1 MPNGH
6 SPRPQWKTTALH
18 SAIAA
23 LCANGLFVNQAQA
36 LPSCGP
42 TVNESQSSQCIPYG
56 WDDVTVA
63 TGVEITTSNE
73 AAVLYFDDL
82 GGYSEENLIGS
93 LTNNGSIF
101 GEDAAGVYIGHDLIG
116 GLTNNRGIIS
126 NSFGEDA
133 VGVYVGRNLM
143 GSLTNHGDITANADG
158 GEGIGI
164 RIDGALNGRLINNGT
179 ISAAA
184 DGGEGIGVSA
194 EFVGASGTLDN
205 GADAIIAATGQWAAG
220 IFSSGLSGTL
230 NNSGL
235 ISAGQD
241 GNAELAEAVVVEYF
255 SGTLNNLG
263 QISARANG
271 GLAVG
276 FLFGNMNNST
286 LNNYGTIEGLATNG
300 GGGFS
305 LAGFGSEGLNSNI
318 TNHQDGVLR
327 GGIYLG
333 GSSIHLSNAGLIDL
347 SNMGYRSEVAGNF
360 TQTET
365 GTLRIMAAGDG
376 ENEYSQLYVG
386 GTATIAGKAFV
397 DVQDVKKKLSFGQT
411 LYNVVYTDSETG
423 YLTGNFSTV
432 EDNSALFNFQ
442 SLATEGED
450 GHIDFKIVKAMT
462 AVDAVNAN
470 NNPKGLGAAG
480 ALDRIID
487 RGASTPNM
495 QRVVDALGRLGT
507 ERQVSDAVSQTM
519 PLLAGNSAIASNSAL
534 TGINR
539 VIQSRIESNR
549 GMSSGDAFYG
559 DHKVWLKPFG
569 SLADQND
576 RNGATGFEANTAGL
590 ALGVD
595 GTVSDATRIGVA
607 FAYAKADIDGN
618 SKVAPNS
625 AEVDVYQLLGYGS
638 HSLDRDMELNFQAG
652 IGQNNTAGKR
662 DILFLGETAKA
673 EYSSLVATA
682 GVGLGRT
689 YALSEST
696 DFTPS
701 VRADYTWIKD
711 EGYTEKG
718 SSANLK
724 VDSRSTD
731 ELILGLDG
739 KLSHEFMPG
748 MRVSANL
755 GVGYDALNSQSSIT
769 ASFAGEPGAAFTTR
783 GLEPSPWLQR
793 AGLGLTSNTDNGME
807 ISLRYDAE
815 HRESFLNQT
824 ASLKLRWDI

>member
-1 MPNGH
+1 MGKFLPTISQLIIKDALFMPNGY

-23 LCANGLFVNQAQA
+23 LCANGLFISQAQA

-42 TVNESQSSQCIPYG
+42 TVNADQGQCIPPS
-56 WDDVTVA
+56 WDDLVIQQGVT
-63 TGVEITTSNE
+63 ISTTD
-73 AAVLYFDDL
+73 APAVLYFGNL
-82 GGYSEENLIGS
+82 GESEGSDVYGS
-93 LTNNGSIF
+93 LTNNGSIVSSGS
-101 GEDAAGVYIGHDLIG
+101 GEDAAGVYITSSLLGT
-116 GLTNNRGIIS
+116 LTNNGHITATADG
-126 NSFGEDA
+126 GEG
-133 VGVYVGRNLM
+133 VGVYVNGTLR
-143 GSLTNHGDITANADG
+143 GALTNQGIISGAADG

-164 RIDGALNGRLINNGT
+164 L
-179 ISAAA
+179 
-184 DGGEGIGVSA
+184 A
-194 EFVGASGTLDN
+194 EFFDASGTLTN
-205 GADAIIAATGQWAAG
+205 EADGIIAANGQKAAG
-220 IFSSGLSGTL
+220 VFSVHLAGTL
-230 NNSGL
+230 TNHGL
-235 ISAGQD
+235 ISAGED
-241 GNAELAEAVVVEYF
+241 GNAQIAEGLVTGDF
-255 SGTLNNLG
+255 SGTLNNYG
-263 QISARANG
+263 SISATATD
-271 GLAVG
+271 GLAFG
-276 FLFGNMNNST
+276 FFAGNMYNSVV
-286 LNNYGTIEGLATNG
+286 NNYGTIEGVG
-300 GGGFS
+300 GNDGLGLS
-305 LAGFGSEGLNSNI
+305 LVGFGSEGINTI
-318 TNHQDGVLR
+318 TNHQGGVLR
-327 GGIYLG
+327 GAIYLG
-333 GSSIHLSNAGLIDL
+333 GSAANVSNAGLIDF
-347 SNMGYRSEVAGNF
+347 SDVPFQSYVGGNF
-360 TQTET
+360 TQTAT
-365 GTLRIMAAGDG
+365 GTLSIMAAGDG
-376 ENEYSQLYVG
+376 EDQYSQLIVG
-386 GTATIAGKAFV
+386 GTANIAGKASV
-397 DVQDVKKKLSFGQT
+397 DVKEINTLAVGQT
-411 LYNVVYTDSETG
+411 LSRVVSAFE
-423 YLTGNFSTV
+423 LTGNFAQV

-462 AVDAVNAN
+462 AVDAVNAS
-470 NNPKGLGAAG
+470 NNPTGLGAAG
-480 ALDRIID
+480 ALDRIMD

-495 QRVVDALGRLGT
+495 QRVITALGKLGT

-519 PLLAGNSAIASNSAL
+519 PLLAGNSAIASNAAL

-539 VIQSRIESNR
+539 VIQARIESNR

-576 RNGATGFEANTAGL
+576 RNGSSGFEANTAGL
-590 ALGVD
+590 ALGID
-595 GTVSDATRIGVA
+595 GTVSEATRIGVA

-618 SKVAPNS
+618 SNTAPNS

-638 HSLDRDMELNFQAG
+638 HSLDHDMELNFQAG
-652 IGQNNTAGKR
+652 IGQNTTAGKR

-673 EYSSLVATA
+673 DYDSLVATA

-689 YALSEST
+689 YALSETT

-769 ASFAGEPGAAFTTR
+769 ASFAGEPGAGFTTR

-793 AGLGLTSNTDNGME
+793 AGLGLSTNTDNGME

>member
-36 LPSCGP
+36 VPSCGP
-42 TVNESQSSQCIPYG
+42 TVNESQSSQCMPYG

-63 TGVEITTSNE
+63 TGVTISTSNE
-73 AAVLYFDDL
+73 AAVLYFGDL

-116 GLTNNRGIIS
+116 GLTNNHRIIS

-164 RIDGALNGRLINNGT
+164 RIDGALDGRLINNGT

-184 DGGEGIGVSA
+184 DGGEGIGVIA

-205 GADAIIAATGQWAAG
+205 GADAVIAATGQWATG
-220 IFSSGLSGTL
+220 IVSWGLSGTL
-230 NNSGL
+230 TNYGQ

-241 GNAELAEAVVVEYF
+241 GNAEFAEGVFAPYF
-255 SGTLNNLG
+255 DGTLNNHG
-263 QISARANG
+263 QITALTNG

-276 FLFGNMNNST
+276 FLFVGTGGGM
-286 LNNYGTIEGLATNG
+286 LDNYGIIEGLAKEG
-300 GGGFS
+300 H
-305 LAGFGSEGLNSNI
+305 GFGLSLYGFDSEGISSNI
-318 TNHQDGVLR
+318 TNHEGGVLR
-327 GGIYLG
+327 GGIYLA
-333 GSSIHLSNAGLIDL
+333 GSNIHLSNAGLIDL
-347 SNMGYRSEVAGNF
+347 SDMAFHSGIGGNF

-365 GTLRIMAAGDG
+365 GTLRIMAAGDD
-376 ENEYSQLYVG
+376 EDQYSRLAVG
-386 GTATIAGKAFV
+386 GTASIAGNAYV
-397 DVQDVKKKLSFGQT
+397 DVKEINTLEAGQT
-411 LYNVVYTDSETG
+411 LSRVVRAFE
-423 YLTGNFSTV
+423 LTGNFAQV

-442 SLATEGED
+442 SLATQGED
-450 GHIDFKIVKAMT
+450 GFIDFKIVKAMT

-470 NNPKGLGAAG
+470 NNPSGLGAAS

-495 QRVVDALGRLGT
+495 QRVITALGKLGT

-673 EYSSLVATA
+673 DYSSLVATA
-682 GVGLGRT
+682 GVGLARS
-689 YALSEST
+689 YRLSEST

-769 ASFAGEPGAAFTTR
+769 ASFAGEPGAGFTTR

-793 AGLGLTSNTDNGME
+793 AGLGLTTNTDNGME